1 MTGFRVEFGVFTMG
15 YDVIIVKF
23 AVLNTVF
30 LESAGYF
37 VLAVIAAVRF
47 LGIGYFLLASCNL
60 CAAIG

>member
-37 VLAVIAAVRF
+37 VLAAIAAVRF
-47 LGIGYFLLASCNL
+47 LV
-60 CAAIG
+60 